1 MTFVALDVETTGT
14 LSYVD
19 HIVEMAAIRF
29 SDGKEE
35 ASFTTLVNP
44 GVSIPE
50 EASRVNGITDEML
63 KDQPVIR
70 EVLPDFSRFCAHYP
84 LVAHN
89 AIFDF
94 QFLSVALEKS
104 YCVAPTGPLLD
115 TYALSKKVFPGLSNY
130 KLSTVVEYLKIPVSR
145 FHRAKQDAWA
155 CGYVFDSIL
164 RKLKAGQSSEY
175 LDLKKLSQL
184 TGKKELRFPALK
196 AHQLS
201 LFE

>member
-1 MTFVALDVETTGT
+1 MVFVALDVETTGT

-19 HIVEMAAIRF
+19 HIVELAAVCF
-29 SDGKEE
+29 SDGKEQD
-35 ASFTTLVNP
+35 SFSTLVDP

-50 EASRVNGITDEML
+50 EASRINGITDEML
-63 KDQPVIR
+63 KGKPIISD
-70 EVLPDFSRFCAHYP
+70 VLPDFSKFCAHYP

-94 QFLSVALEKS
+94 QFLSAALEKC
-104 YCVAPTGPLLD
+104 YCVAPTGPLFD

-130 KLSTVVEYLKIPVSR
+130 KLSTVVEYLKIPVSH

-155 CGYVFDSIL
+155 CGQVFDCIL
-164 RKLKAGQSSEY
+164 KKIKANEH
-175 LDLKKLSQL
+175 LDLKKFSQL